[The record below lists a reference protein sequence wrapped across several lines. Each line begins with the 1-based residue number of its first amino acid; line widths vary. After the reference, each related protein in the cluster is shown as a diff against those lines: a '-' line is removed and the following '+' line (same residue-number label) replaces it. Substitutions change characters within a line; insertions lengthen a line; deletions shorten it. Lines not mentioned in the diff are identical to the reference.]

1 MVNLTP
7 DPASSSPSTSP
18 INQSGLV
25 TVQANEEGCNDDP
38 PPIPQPLAGNTRDS
52 QSHQS
57 AGGVPI
63 PSDQHDDVT
72 APSAS
77 VYPIE
82 REANDGRRSQ
92 VKVYD
97 YGASP
102 GQDLPPLTKNVSSA
116 TTVTSASPNSSFTAV
131 GTLTDET
138 TIEVLADPYD
148 GKNPHAVDA
157 EAVAATLGVDF
168 ASGLKTADAKE
179 KLMRDG
185 PNKLTGD
192 GGTTWY
198 GVLIRQVSNS
208 LTLVCYIDAVSP
220 VHHVLAI
227 VLYLFTPG
235 EETNPIL
242 THLIPVPFHP
252 SSCGFDVREA
262 VMAEVMEG
270 NSCAG
275 GWVSSTTGFCVMLQS
290 SHIIHVAPIL
300 FTGRGPKIQTQS
312 IHCSPEKRV
321 CSHRCKP

>member
-1 MVNLTP
+1 
-7 DPASSSPSTSP
+7 
-18 INQSGLV
+18 
-25 TVQANEEGCNDDP
+25 
-38 PPIPQPLAGNTRDS
+38 
-52 QSHQS
+52 
-57 AGGVPI
+57 
-63 PSDQHDDVT
+63 VT

-82 REANDGRRSQ
+82 REAKDGRRSQ

-138 TIEVLADPYD
+138 TIEILADPYD

-208 LTLVCYIDAVSP
+208 LTLVCYIDAVSRP
-220 VHHVLAI
+220 SIMSSQSSCIYSPPEKRLI
-227 VLYLFTPG
+227 RS
-235 EETNPIL
+235 L
-242 THLIPVPFHP
+242 THPIPVPFL
-252 SSCGFDVREA
+252 RAAA
-262 VMAEVMEG
+262 VLMCERQL
-270 NSCAG
+270 
-275 GWVSSTTGFCVMLQS
+275 W
-290 SHIIHVAPIL
+290 
-300 FTGRGPKIQTQS
+300 PK
-312 IHCSPEKRV
+312 
-321 CSHRCKP
+321 